1 MTILLAEDSGFL
13 RLALERM
20 LLMAG
25 HKVLTVEDGDRALR
39 VAQESTPDLVL
50 LDMML
55 PKLSG
60 PEVLAA
66 LKQAPSTNH
75 IPVIVLT
82 SLSQRNEA
90 KILQA
95 GAAAY
100 LVKSDK
106 LWEDNSVLLQ
116 LINSLGQISP
126 TTV

>member
-20 LLMAG
+20 LLKAG
-25 HKVLTVEDGDRALR
+25 HKVLSVEDRDRALR

-50 LDMML
+50 LHMML

-90 KILQA
+90 KISA
-95 GAAAY
+95 GWSCG
-100 LVKSDK
+100 LFGKV
-106 LWEDNSVLLQ
+106 
-116 LINSLGQISP
+116 
-126 TTV
+126 

>member
-20 LLMAG
+20 LLKAG
-25 HKVLTVEDGDRALR
+25 HKVLTVEDGHRALR

-82 SLSQRNEA
+82 SLFTE
-90 KILQA
+90 
-95 GAAAY
+95 
-100 LVKSDK
+100 
-106 LWEDNSVLLQ
+106 E
-116 LINSLGQISP
+116 
-126 TTV
+126 